1 MAGGAVSPM
10 KGACGFAFRVT
21 EQRPPWRGTRGP
33 GSRPQS
39 HGGSGPA
46 APRWPVGGRPCAPMD
61 GPGSPARRSEDGPVT
76 QPAPEHDEYESWQDL
91 QAVLE
96 ERDREYWEGAGSEG
110 PDGQ

>member
-1 MAGGAVSPM
+1 
-10 KGACGFAFRVT
+10 
-21 EQRPPWRGTRGP
+21 
-33 GSRPQS
+33 
-39 HGGSGPA
+39 
-46 APRWPVGGRPCAPMD
+46 MD